1 MAPSRS
7 SSSRKPVGR
16 ERSQAKAGARP
27 RGGLEDLGEDP
38 WEGPHAKPAEVSC
51 PAAAGSG
58 AVLEAVR
65 KAAGE
70 LAGAEVAPGLSMDE
84 TLADPVKLLEA
95 ARWRGGSDQRRVTSL
110 LARMVTGLKNIKP
123 GWFTGMVGEPTPVQP
138 LPLKPAEPTTAQ
150 SQSWKLLGWSWLQKV
165 FFYNWRTLALVAI
178 WLLFPRLS
186 AMVIV
191 GLWRMAW
198 RAILAIM
205 TRALM
210 EVGHELRALITQ
222 FTLASTSFEETLM
235 AAVDNLMDQAT
246 PSWSP
251 SPASTTMLRPGREEV
266 PVESSVDAGTPPSQP
281 TQPWSFYTCLLLVVD
296 IFLRHRA
303 MGRAAI

>member
-1 MAPSRS
+1 MA
-7 SSSRKPVGR
+7 
-16 ERSQAKAGARP
+16 A
-27 RGGLEDLGEDP
+27 
-38 WEGPHAKPAEVSC
+38 
-51 PAAAGSG
+51 
-58 AVLEAVR
+58 
-65 KAAGE
+65 
-70 LAGAEVAPGLSMDE
+70 
-84 TLADPVKLLEA
+84 
-95 ARWRGGSDQRRVTSL
+95 
-110 LARMVTGLKNIKP
+110 
-123 GWFTGMVGEPTPVQP
+123 
-138 LPLKPAEPTTAQ
+138 
-150 SQSWKLLGWSWLQKV
+150 
-165 FFYNWRTLALVAI
+165 
-178 WLLFPRLS
+178 FPS